1 MSGAQVC
8 NFLQAL
14 AKHCV
19 MQHKENVIEKED
31 IADVWIKQSSLLSE
45 DSDAYT
51 RALYKLNKSGISIR
65 ALEKITGISRSTL
78 SYRFNKEEK
87 SDE

>member
-1 MSGAQVC
+1 
-8 NFLQAL
+8 
-14 AKHCV
+14 